1 MKSSLRTK
9 IAAIVVLVL
18 TAGGGITTYLFFNN
32 SSTAL
37 KNTISKNLSNDT
49 NQALDKV
56 DRFLYERLVDVQQIS
71 GREQIQRFVADPKTR
86 SVEFSTTLTKQLSDF
101 KVLVGTWSDI
111 TVTDTSGKVILTTD
125 DTKSANELSQQ
136 NEFKSVFKTAAS
148 GQSSYSDV
156 ILETSNGKPVML
168 FMSPIRQSSAIGQ
181 PIIGVLA
188 GELEWSSALEIFN
201 GFKDVTGTLINSHG
215 TFLGDNQLNTQDSIL
230 SKDLSKSSA
239 FLASKSSLTGG
250 TVLSGLSSPKTS
262 FLTAYSKEAGF
273 LDYKGNGWTAVF
285 QTPESRAF
293 EPAKVLARKLIIT
306 FVIMLLISVLAFI
319 ITLNRQVVRPILSLK
334 DAFGRIAAGDFS
346 EPVRI
351 ASHDE
356 IGQLASGF
364 NAMSNSLQ
372 TASRKLQ
379 EEHSRL
385 ESSINS
391 LDIGLLMTF
400 ASSDLLYYNPAVLN
414 ILDID
419 PDVAK
424 LKAATALTLEVL
436 YQIISGLDLQGAID
450 KAQHQG
456 ISFVGGQVTYNDKIL
471 SFSGAPIISNDK
483 VILGAVVTIED
494 ITESKV
500 MERSKD
506 EFFSIASHELRTPLT
521 SIKGNAAMIMDYY
534 SEQLKD
540 PSLKEMIGDI
550 KLSSERLIEIVNDF
564 LDLSRLEQGKIMF
577 KPEEFS
583 LEEVVESVVYEM
595 KAVLAQ
601 KNLHLTFDRMTLD
614 SMPKVWADKNRV
626 KQIVYNLVG
635 NASKFTEKGGI
646 SINAAHEG
654 DHIKVL
660 ITDTGRGIPE
670 DGQKLLF
677 RKFQQASNS
686 ILTRDTTRGTGLGLY
701 ISKMLIENMGGK
713 INLENSE
720 LDKGSTF
727 SFTLPTATNELK
739 SKQAKQNT
747 NETNTVSGLSTK
759 AAK

>member
-1 MKSSLRTK
+1 
-9 IAAIVVLVL
+9 
-18 TAGGGITTYLFFNN
+18 
-32 SSTAL
+32 
-37 KNTISKNLSNDT
+37 
-49 NQALDKV
+49 
-56 DRFLYERLVDVQQIS
+56 
-71 GREQIQRFVADPKTR
+71 
-86 SVEFSTTLTKQLSDF
+86 
-101 KVLVGTWSDI
+101 
-111 TVTDTSGKVILTTD
+111 
-125 DTKSANELSQQ
+125 
-136 NEFKSVFKTAAS
+136 
-148 GQSSYSDV
+148 
-156 ILETSNGKPVML
+156 
-168 FMSPIRQSSAIGQ
+168 
-181 PIIGVLA
+181 
-188 GELEWSSALEIFN
+188 
-201 GFKDVTGTLINSHG
+201 
-215 TFLGDNQLNTQDSIL
+215 
-230 SKDLSKSSA
+230 
-239 FLASKSSLTGG
+239 
-250 TVLSGLSSPKTS
+250 
-262 FLTAYSKEAGF
+262 
-273 LDYKGNGWTAVF
+273 
-285 QTPESRAF
+285 
-293 EPAKVLARKLIIT
+293 
-306 FVIMLLISVLAFI
+306 
-319 ITLNRQVVRPILSLK
+319 
-334 DAFGRIAAGDFS
+334 
-346 EPVRI
+346 
-351 ASHDE
+351 
-356 IGQLASGF
+356 
-364 NAMSNSLQ
+364 
-372 TASRKLQ
+372 
-379 EEHSRL
+379 
-385 ESSINS
+385 
-391 LDIGLLMTF
+391 
-400 ASSDLLYYNPAVLN
+400 
-414 ILDID
+414 
-419 PDVAK
+419 
-424 LKAATALTLEVL
+424 
-436 YQIISGLDLQGAID
+436 
-450 KAQHQG
+450 
-456 ISFVGGQVTYNDKIL
+456 
-471 SFSGAPIISNDK
+471 
-483 VILGAVVTIED
+483 
-494 ITESKV
+494 
-500 MERSKD
+500 
-506 EFFSIASHELRTPLT
+506 
-521 SIKGNAAMIMDYY
+521 MIMDYY